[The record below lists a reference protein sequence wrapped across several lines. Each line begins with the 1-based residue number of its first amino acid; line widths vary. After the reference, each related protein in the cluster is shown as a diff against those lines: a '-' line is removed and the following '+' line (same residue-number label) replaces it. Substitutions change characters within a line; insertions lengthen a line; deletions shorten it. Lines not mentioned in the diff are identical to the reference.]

1 MEAILDM
8 NYDTAST
15 CASLNLTACLD
26 DLSAKT
32 GNSQLELLR
41 SFIDSGTYDILYD
54 PETRLWMEGP
64 DYLAWFNQQI
74 CLGRD
79 TSQ

>member
-1 MEAILDM
+1 M
-8 NYDTAST
+8 NYETTAT

-32 GNSQLELLR
+32 GQSQLELLR
-41 SFIDSGTYDILYD
+41 RFIDSGTYDILYD

-64 DYLAWFNQQI
+64 DYLAWFNQQRS
-74 CLGRD
+74 LYRNE
-79 TSQ
+79 Q